1 MTGTH
6 DPPETT
12 PDEEL
17 PDEDEGAVDGELSDE
32 LELLELEESLELEV
46 PPADD
51 VFAPL
56 ECCVVLVPAPELW
69 LVLVEEPD
77 AEWCVPAAAAA
88 TPPVRT
94 AAPRAMPRV
103 ARRIIFRPR
112 ARRCGPDRGTGARR
126 LRSSEA
132 GLR

>member
-17 PDEDEGAVDGELSDE
+17 PDEGEGAVDGELSDE
-32 LELLELEESLELEV
+32 LELLELEEPLELEVPLEPEV

-56 ECCVVLVPAPELW
+56 ACCVVLVPDVA
-69 LVLVEEPD
+69 
-77 AEWCVPAAAAA
+77 WCVPAAAAA

-94 AAPRAMPRV
+94 AAPTAMPRV